1 MLRIVVGGALNKND
15 NAALIEQY
23 GQNQVEVKVMGDL
36 QAAMALKN
44 GEADYYFGSCQT
56 GAGGALSMAIALNGM
71 SKCIPVAMVGKVL
84 DDAEIAAAI
93 AEGKTAF
100 GFVPEA
106 AATVI
111 PVIMGEL
118 LK

>member
-1 MLRIVVGGALNKND
+1 MLRIVVGGALNKNE

-56 GAGGALSMAIALNGM
+56 GAGGALSMA
-71 SKCIPVAMVGKVL
+71 GKVL